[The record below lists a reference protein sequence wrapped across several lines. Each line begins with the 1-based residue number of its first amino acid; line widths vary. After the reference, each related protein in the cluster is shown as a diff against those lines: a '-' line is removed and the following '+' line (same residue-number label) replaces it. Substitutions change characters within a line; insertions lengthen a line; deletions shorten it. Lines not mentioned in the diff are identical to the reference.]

1 MTQEMKTAVLSKI
14 RKAERAQ
21 SKLRLAL
28 TGTSGS
34 GKTYSSLLIAKG
46 LGGKILV
53 VDTENGSAD
62 LYANIAEYDVLPMNA
77 PYTPEKYIAAIQT
90 AEEAGY
96 STVILDSLSH
106 AWAGEGGLLD
116 QQGKIA
122 DKSGNGY
129 TAWRN
134 VTPSHNRLVD
144 AIIQSKIHVIAT
156 MRSKQEYVMDKSENG
171 KTTIKKVGLAPIQ
184 RDGVEYEFTTV
195 FDLNQ
200 SDKVA
205 HVSKDRT
212 QLFSIPFRI
221 DENTGK
227 QLVEWLSGDKK

>member
-1 MTQEMKTAVLSKI
+1 MTQQDMKSAVLTKI
-14 RKAERAQ
+14 RKATRSQ

-62 LYANIAEYDVLPMNA
+62 LYSNIAEYDVLPMSA
-77 PYTPEKYIAAIQT
+77 PYMPEKYIAAIQA

-156 MRSKQEYVMDKSENG
+156 MRSKQDYVMDKSENG

-195 FDLNQ
+195 FDINQ

-227 QLVEWLSGDKK
+227 QLMEWLNGEK